1 MSLAAGTRLGSFEVL
16 GPLGAGGMGEVYR
29 ASDTRLGR
37 EVAIKILPEVFAEDE
52 GRLAR
57 FEREARLLA
66 SINHPGLAAIY
77 GIEQAGPL
85 RYIVMELVPGE
96 TLAEQL
102 ARGPLAIPDALRL
115 ARQIAEALEAAHEK
129 GIIHRDLKPANI
141 KVTPEGKVKVLDLGL
156 AKAMDSKIETG
167 DTSQSPTMMLD
178 QTRPGVILG
187 TAEFM
192 SPEQA
197 RGKAVDKRTDIWAF
211 GCVLYEMLTGWRIF
225 QGETISD
232 VLAAILT
239 AEPDWSRLPKQTPPR
254 VRDLLVRCLKKDANE
269 RLRDIGDARLEL
281 GSSLDEAPATSG
293 ARERA
298 APTPINRRWAG
309 PVSILVIATAIAA
322 WAYLQRSRSG
332 TTSNA
337 TRTTADSTRSLIVLP
352 SRDLSGAPGG
362 QLVGDGLVETL
373 SARLG
378 EIPGIQVVTPTAAVA
393 ASDRLVDPFRAAQ
406 SVGADLAVR
415 SSLMRSGGAVRIAY
429 SIWDVGKRSQVA
441 SGTVDGTASDM
452 FAIQDRLAESV
463 AGGLKL
469 RRAAHRTPTPTGLDG
484 AGAQE
489 KYLQALG
496 NLQRYDKPA
505 QVDAAASLLEPLA
518 KEFPNSALVPAA
530 LGRAYLY
537 KYNLTRERTWADKAG
552 HEVSRA
558 RGLDPELPEVNSTL
572 GELSVRTGHP
582 KEAITAFERAL
593 SVRPNDFDALL
604 GLAKAYDAA
613 GDALSAEKT
622 YRRAIALQPSSWT
635 GYSKL
640 GGFFYNKG
648 QIQKAAEMFRRVT
661 ELIPD
666 NARAFSNLGA
676 MYELMGDFDRALDS
690 YRQSLRLEPSSVAYG
705 NVGTLEYFSGR
716 FHEASEAFRKAIS
729 LTPGDY
735 QLWAELGDALRW
747 IKGSEIE
754 SRTAYS
760 KAIALGSE
768 QLSINPRDAAVHSKL
783 AVTFAKAGDA
793 GRAAQHRQIAIDGDP
808 KNGEFL
814 YDAALVSCVAGNR
827 KEAIEWLRRA
837 RDSGVSTAHI
847 EREPEFRSLRGEKSF
862 QELFKPDPHKTS

>member
-37 EVAIKILPEVFAEDE
+37 EVAIKILPEIFAEDE
-52 GRLAR
+52 DRLAR

-66 SINHPGLAAIY
+66 SVNHPGLAAIY
-77 GIEQAGPL
+77 GIEQAGPV

-129 GIIHRDLKPANI
+129 GIVHRDLKPANI

-225 QGETISD
+225 HGETISD

-239 AEPDWSRLPKQTPPR
+239 VEPDWNRLPKQTPPR

-281 GSSLDEAPATSG
+281 GSSLDHEPSRLETREGLPEPKRHRWTAPLLLLVFAIVISSALYLRRLKSGAGESATSG
-293 ARERA
+293 A
-298 APTPINRRWAG
+298 AG
-309 PVSILVIATAIAA
+309 RL
-322 WAYLQRSRSG
+322 
-332 TTSNA
+332 
-337 TRTTADSTRSLIVLP
+337 RSLVVLP

-393 ASDRLVDPFRAAQ
+393 ASDSLGDPFRAAR

-415 SSLMRSGGAVRIAY
+415 SSLMRNGGTVRIAY
-429 SIWDVGKRSQVA
+429 SIWDVGKRSQLA
-441 SGTVDGTASDM
+441 SGTVDGADTDM
-452 FAIQDRLAESV
+452 FGIQDRLAEGV

-469 RRAAHRTPTPTGLDG
+469 KREAHLTPTPTGLDG
-484 AGAQE
+484 ASAQE

-505 QVDAAASLLEPLA
+505 QVDAALRILEGLLVE
-518 KEFPNSALVPAA
+518 KPNSALIPAA

-537 KYNLTRERTWADKAG
+537 NYNLTRERAWAEKAASA
-552 HEVSRA
+552 VSRA
-558 RGLDPELPEVNSTL
+558 RQLNPDLPEVNTTL
-572 GELSVRTGHP
+572 GELDSRTGKP
-582 KEAITAFERAL
+582 KEAIAAFERTLA
-593 SVRPNDFDALL
+593 VRPNDFDALL
-604 GLAKAYDAA
+604 GLARAYDLT
-613 GDALSAEKT
+613 GDSAMAEKT
-622 YRRAIALQPSSWT
+622 YRRAIALQPSLWM

-640 GGFFYNKG
+640 GGFFFARGEYA
-648 QIQKAAEMFRRVT
+648 QAAEMFFKVT
-661 ELIPD
+661 QLLPD
-666 NARAFSNLGA
+666 NARAFANLGA
-676 MYELMGDFDRALDS
+676 AYYGLEDLGRALVAFE
-690 YRQSLRLEPSSVAYG
+690 QSIALEPTDLGYS
-705 NVGTLEYFSGR
+705 NVGTVKYYLGRYSESAAAFERALEILPSHYELWANIGDTYAQLPAKRSRASSAYIKGITLAR
-716 FHEASEAFRKAIS
+716 QELATNPDDPQVHSYLGLCLSKIGHRAEAEEHTARALATQPQNPEFLFNAAVVANRADKPSEAVERLAAAIRAGF
-729 LTPGDY
+729 PRIVIRHDP
-735 QLWAELGDALRW
+735 EFEKLRQRVDF
-747 IKGSEIE
+747 E
-754 SRTAYS
+754 
-760 KAIALGSE
+760 
-768 QLSINPRDAAVHSKL
+768 NAV
-783 AVTFAKAGDA
+783 
-793 GRAAQHRQIAIDGDP
+793 
-808 KNGEFL
+808 
-814 YDAALVSCVAGNR
+814 
-827 KEAIEWLRRA
+827 RRA
-837 RDSGVSTAHI
+837 KLT
-847 EREPEFRSLRGEKSF
+847 
-862 QELFKPDPHKTS
+862 T